1 MSQAHGGGAVDSVA
15 GLPPGL
21 LLAAVAVALF
31 AGFVKGAVGF
41 AMPMI
46 LISGLGSFLPPE
58 MALAG
63 LILPTLVTNLA
74 QAFRDGAGAAWGV
87 LRRFWRLIGLVVLG
101 ILLAGQAVTAIP
113 QAVYLLILGV
123 PIVLFGVTQLAGLAL
138 RFAPRHARRAEIA
151 TGVVSG
157 IFGGLS
163 GVWGPPL
170 IAFLLTL
177 GVDKRS
183 FVRVQGV
190 VYGIGAVALLAAHL
204 RSGVLNAATWP
215 FSALLVVPAV
225 LGMMLGGRLQD
236 RLAPDRFRRLTLVI
250 LTLAGL
256 NLIRRALDG

>member
-1 MSQAHGGGAVDSVA
+1 MDSLF

-21 LLAAVAVALF
+21 ALGAAAVALF

-46 LISGLGSFLPPE
+46 MISGLGSFLAPE
-58 MALAG
+58 IALAG
-63 LILPTLVTNLA
+63 LIVPTLVTNVA
-74 QAFRDGAGAAWGV
+74 QAFRDGRAAAGAVVRG
-87 LRRFWRLIGLVVLG
+87 FWRLIGLVVLG
-101 ILLAGQAVTAIP
+101 ILLAGQIVTAIP

-138 RFAPRHARRAEIA
+138 RFDPRHARRVEVG
-151 TGVVSG
+151 TGVVAG
-157 IFGGLS
+157 FFGGIS

-170 IAFLLTL
+170 IAYLLTL
-177 GVDKRS
+177 GVDKRT

-204 RSGVLNAATWP
+204 RSGVLGATTWP
-215 FSALLVVPAV
+215 FSAAMVVPALAGMA
-225 LGMMLGGRLQD
+225 LGARLQD
-236 RLAPDRFRRLTLVI
+236 RLDPAPFRRLTLVI

-256 NLIRRALDG
+256 NLIRRGLTG